1 MMTKG
6 WKIFIAVLL
15 SVIVILLAVFA
26 ILISNFTESGVH
38 VLGKY
43 AHVKFQK
50 KCYLFSADGQVLGDS
65 IMTANGYLRDPAG
78 TETGDFD
85 GFVDVAAYPISVE
98 EGYRSFGGYILR
110 DYISISNKGMDMID
124 PETEVFYTLKIM
136 RTDPEIIF
144 MFIEREDE
152 EIVLAVCAETEE
164 EARDNLLR
172 YTKLKG
178 G

>member
-1 MMTKG
+1 MSKG

-26 ILISNFTESGVH
+26 ILISNFMESGVH

-43 AHVKFQK
+43 AHIQLQK
-50 KCYLFSADGQVLGDS
+50 KCYLFSANGQVLGDS
-65 IMTANGYLRDPAG
+65 VLTVSGYLRDPSG
-78 TETGDFD
+78 TEVGHFN

-98 EGYRSFGGYILR
+98 EGYQSFSGYILQ

-124 PETEVFYTLKIM
+124 PETDLFYTLKIM
-136 RTDPEIIF
+136 RTDPEIILA
-144 MFIEREDE
+144 FIERENE

-172 YTKLKG
+172 YTKRKG